1 MPQTMI
7 RTFVVVSVLSLCACS
22 PDGGP
27 PQPTA
32 SEIPSAS
39 PAPTMQ
45 TPRPDP
51 TTTAP
56 GPSPS
61 PPSLPPGPGH
71 GDAELAIMVKP
82 SDSQPAI
89 NYTLTCRNGAPTDES
104 QHPSAAKACEALK
117 NNPEV
122 LIPQPRGKDV
132 VCTQQYGGPQT
143 ATVTGM
149 VDGVPVDISFALRD
163 GCEISQWNAAE
174 SILGPTTDL

>member
-1 MPQTMI
+1 
-7 RTFVVVSVLSLCACS
+7 
-22 PDGGP
+22 
-27 PQPTA
+27 
-32 SEIPSAS
+32 
-39 PAPTMQ
+39 
-45 TPRPDP
+45 
-51 TTTAP
+51 
-56 GPSPS
+56 
-61 PPSLPPGPGH
+61 
-71 GDAELAIMVKP
+71 MVKP